1 MMMVSCELYYDD
13 VTVTSFINVKY
24 GDVAAESIQNM
35 KHLLFIFCGQKN
47 LSQMLFS
54 PVYCFVLRYQPWMFG
69 VRSLLMIEKVSLMS
83 NDRDDLLFRRPTVA
97 DGYPIQSD
105 WRVLIVG

>member
-1 MMMVSCELYYDD
+1 MMVSCELYYDD

-47 LSQMLFS
+47 
-54 PVYCFVLRYQPWMFG
+54 
-69 VRSLLMIEKVSLMS
+69 I
-83 NDRDDLLFRRPTVA
+83 LLFRFTVSA
-97 DGYPIQSD
+97 MDVWCKKFAHD
-105 WRVLIVG
+105 